1 MKSVTEGS
9 AAHRSGKVAVNDQI
23 VEVDGRCIQGYTN
36 QQAVEMLRST
46 GKTVHLKLVR
56 YVHGLKFE
64 QLQQAIANS
73 QTNSQV
79 RVLNIILRLKKYCVI
94 KWFFFLYR

>member
-1 MKSVTEGS
+1 MSNFLSVLGYTCEREELSGIFVKSVTEGS

-46 GKTVHLKLVR
+46 GRTVHLKLVR

-79 RVLNIILRLKKYCVI
+79 S
-94 KWFFFLYR
+94 

>member
-1 MKSVTEGS
+1 M
-9 AAHRSGKVAVNDQI
+9 AVNDQI
-23 VEVDGRCIQGYTN
+23 VEVDGRSIQGFSN

-46 GKTVHLKLVR
+46 GKTVRLRLVR

-73 QTNSQV
+73 QV
-79 RVLNIILRLKKYCVI
+79 
-94 KWFFFLYR
+94 